1 MSSVGKIVEGNIKD
15 DFGVY
20 SARRREEELEMVKK
34 TRLRHS
40 REVVCVWGCRQVER
54 RLGQLL

>member
-1 MSSVGKIVEGNIKD
+1 VEGNITD

-20 SARRREEELEMVKK
+20 SARRREEDLEMVKK